1 MQNPSLPDPSSLKAT
16 SLVDIAAELGRHSV
30 GGGLTRRRSAYTALH
45 CLAVFARKQFDFL
58 IKGLQPGGAFEADP
72 RYPLAFLLEA
82 TARQTSFDI
91 DVLLRSISHRE
102 GSSSTASMRQ
112 TLELA
117 DRLAT
122 AAIAPAVGHG
132 LVEPTVMLTYF
143 QKSPT
148 IRLMPY
154 APIAVIGIDFSA
166 VGDRN
171 RLAAIAHETGHH
183 VYRQITVNYLSNL
196 DEQIETLAAP
206 APQAESERWPSW
218 LLAWEEEI
226 FADIYAALI
235 AGPIAALGL
244 HKVILTGRRDS
255 LVEDDGDH
263 PLDALRPQILHTTLR
278 MMAEKRSAE
287 QRAALLTATEAL
299 EAAWRQTL
307 KDHGSP
313 TEFLPA
319 GGDAPVSLGEAEALL
334 CNLVE
339 EMLNGALAPL
349 AADAGR
355 ALWSSGAVESLAAL
369 ASCEEQFAETC
380 RALSGSPLP
389 ELALRDRN
397 RVVAVA
403 RFPVKGE
410 GGRRVVGEIGDP
422 HLDELREAGL
432 AGAALAADRWK
443 AVFLA
448 GDWTTQEGGSG
459 IKPPVMR
466 RSATRRPPYTPYRY
480 TTPSSGGTSSGG
492 TARAGGSGQPRS
504 KAAK

>member
-1 MQNPSLPDPSSLKAT
+1 MQNPSLPDHSSIRAT
-16 SLVDIAAELGRHSV
+16 ALVDVAAELGRRSGV
-30 GGGLTRRRSAYTALH
+30 GGLTRRRTAYTALH
-45 CLAVFARKQFDFL
+45 CLAAFARKQFDFL
-58 IKGLQPGGAFEADP
+58 LKGLGPGGAFEVDP

-82 TARQTSFDI
+82 TARQTAFDI

-102 GSSSTASMRQ
+102 GASSTVLMRQ

-117 DRLAT
+117 DRLARD
-122 AAIAPAVGHG
+122 AIAPAVRHR

-154 APIAVIGIDFSA
+154 APIAVLGIDFSA

-183 VYRQITVNYLSNL
+183 VYRQITVNYLANL
-196 DEQIETLAAP
+196 DEQIEALAAP
-206 APQAESERWPSW
+206 APQAEAERWPAW

-278 MMAEKRSAE
+278 VMAEKGPAE
-287 QRAALLTATEAL
+287 QRKALLTATEAL
-299 EAAWRQTL
+299 EAAWAQTL

-313 TEFLPA
+313 TEFLPV
-319 GGDAPVSLGEAEALL
+319 GGDAPVSLDEAGALL
-334 CNLVE
+334 RSLAE

-355 ALWSSGAVESLAAL
+355 TLWSSGAAESSTALAA
-369 ASCEEQFAETC
+369 CEEQFAETC
-380 RALSGSPLP
+380 RSLSGSTLP
-389 ELALRDRN
+389 ELALREQN

-410 GGRRVVGEIGDP
+410 GGQRVVGEIGDP
-422 HLDELREAGL
+422 RLDELREAGL
-432 AGAALAADRWK
+432 AGAALTADQWK

-466 RSATRRPPYTPYRY
+466 RSATRRPPYTSYRY
-480 TTPSSGGTSSGG
+480 TTSSGAASSSGA
-492 TARAGGSGQPRS
+492 TRVGGSGQSRS
-504 KAAK
+504 RAAR

>member
-1 MQNPSLPDPSSLKAT
+1 MQNPSLPDRSSLRAT
-16 SLVDIAAELGRHSV
+16 ALVDIAAELGRRSAA
-30 GGGLTRRRSAYTALH
+30 GGLSRRRTAYTALH
-45 CLAVFARKQFDFL
+45 SLAAFARKQFDFL
-58 IKGLQPGGAFEADP
+58 LKGLQPGGAFEADP

-91 DVLLRSISHRE
+91 DVLLRSVSHRE
-102 GSSSTASMRQ
+102 AASSTVLMRQ

-117 DRLAT
+117 DQLARE
-122 AAIAPAVGHG
+122 AIAPAVGHG
-132 LVEPTVMLTYF
+132 LVEPTVMLSYF
-143 QKSPT
+143 QKLPT

-154 APIAVIGIDFSA
+154 VPLAVIGIDFSA

-171 RLAAIAHETGHH
+171 RLVAIAHETGHH
-183 VYRQITVNYLSNL
+183 VYRQITVNYLANL
-196 DEQIETLAAP
+196 DEQIEALAQP
-206 APQAESERWPSW
+206 APQAEAERWPSW

-226 FADIYAALI
+226 FADTYAALI

-278 MMAEKRSAE
+278 IMAEKRSAE
-287 QRAALLTATEAL
+287 QREALLTAVDAL
-299 EAAWRQTL
+299 EAAWEQTL
-307 KDHGSP
+307 QAHGNP
-313 TEFLPA
+313 VEFLPA
-319 GGDAPVSLGEAEALL
+319 GGDAPVALDEAGILL
-334 CNLVE
+334 RSLVE
-339 EMLNGALAPL
+339 EMVNGALAPI

-355 ALWSSGAVESLAAL
+355 TLWSLGAAESSAAL
-369 ASCEEQFAETC
+369 ASCEEQFAEYC
-380 RALSGSPLP
+380 RSLSGSSLP
-389 ELALRDRN
+389 ELALRDQN
-397 RVVAVA
+397 RIVRVA

-410 GGRRVVGEIGDP
+410 GGQRLVGEIGDP

-432 AGAALAADRWK
+432 AGAALTADQWK

-466 RSATRRPPYTPYRY
+466 RRAMRRPPYTSYRY
-480 TTPSSGGTSSGG
+480 TTSSGTSSSG
-492 TARAGGSGQPRS
+492 TSARAGGSGQPRS
-504 KAAK
+504 RAMR